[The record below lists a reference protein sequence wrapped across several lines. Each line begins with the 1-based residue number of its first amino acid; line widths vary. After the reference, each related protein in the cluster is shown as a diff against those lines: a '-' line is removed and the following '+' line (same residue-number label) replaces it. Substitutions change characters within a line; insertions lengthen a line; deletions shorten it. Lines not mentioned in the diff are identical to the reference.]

1 MKGILK
7 LLVVLLLFLIPSSLN
22 SSSFKDRIGIIFINE
37 DGTYTLVSMNI
48 DQSCDIWWQNNLVIE
63 DRLDPKEHENL
74 YVHYI
79 NGKPVIGNICNP

>member
-1 MKGILK
+1 M
-7 LLVVLLLFLIPSSLN
+7 VLLLFLIPSSLN

-48 DQSCDIWWQNNLVIE
+48 DQPCDTWWQNNLVIE

-79 NGKPVIGNICNP
+79 NDMPVIGNICNP

>member
-1 MKGILK
+1 M
-7 LLVVLLLFLIPSSLN
+7 VVLLLFLIPSSLN

-37 DGTYTLVSMNI
+37 DGTYTLVSMKI
-48 DQSCDIWWQNNLVIE
+48 DESCDTWWQNNLVIE